1 MNYQVEY
8 LFEGAIWIPLG
19 QPNLFEQCYGHMLS
33 LSRANPKDKFR
44 VKSINR
50 LK

>member
-8 LFEGAIWIPLG
+8 LFEGATWIPVG
-19 QPNLFEQCYGHMLS
+19 QPNKFEESYVHMLS

-44 VKSINR
+44 VKSIHR